1 MDYPTREQLYAEVDD
16 WFRSERPD
24 APAKFSKDA
33 PEHEALRKEWVGIR
47 DVILAEYV
55 NRVYWEV
62 YPDAPIKI
70 DPADPAHDRYEK
82 GWLEIRDQIMSAAP
96 QPPVHEGER
105 DLSRI
110 RASALEHIEYRLTE
124 IREELHS
131 DIRATIETMVDNYRS
146 AIETGAIGPTDSWKS
161 DLVEVISNE
170 DPEHKVQLKLFAVFY
185 QDVYDGGLEVF
196 EVVKPLAS

>member
-1 MDYPTREQLYAEVDD
+1 MEYPTREQLYAEVDD

-24 APAKFSKDA
+24 APATFSKDA
-33 PEHEALRKEWVGIR
+33 PEHEALRKEWIGIR

-55 NRVYWEV
+55 NRVYWEL

-70 DPADPAHDRYEK
+70 DPADPAHDRYER

-96 QPPVHEGER
+96 QPPVHEGEL

-110 RASALEHIEYRLTE
+110 RASCLEHIEYRLDE

-131 DIRATIETMVDNYRS
+131 DIRATVETMVDNYRTALRDGTVS
-146 AIETGAIGPTDSWKS
+146 S
-161 DLVEVISNE
+161 DDQWRSGVVEITSNE
-170 DPEHKVQLKLFAVFY
+170 DPGHAVKLQMFAVFY
-185 QDVYDGGLEVF
+185 NGVYDGGLDVF
-196 EVVKPLAS
+196 EVVKPLGP